1 MESDPE
7 GLDKIMW
14 LQRVA
19 VGITSP
25 ASNGVRVGDILPN
38 QLRHVANENI
48 SVVGGFVLRLDPVRL
63 MQARARGERQ
73 LIEIKNRAYHA
84 PAIGRF
90 SCIRT
95 AEALTRAVLLDL
107 RLTKM

>member
-1 MESDPE
+1 MESDPG
-7 GLDKIMW
+7 GLDKIIW
-14 LQRVA
+14 LRRVV

-25 ASNGVRVGDILPN
+25 ASDGVRVGDILPN

-48 SVVGGFVLRLDPVRL
+48 SVVGGFVLR
-63 MQARARGERQ
+63 
-73 LIEIKNRAYHA
+73 HA